1 MNTAIDY
8 MLLTGRWEK
17 MTEKYG
23 ATGRFYSRPELVP
36 FGMSLEEK
44 K

>member
-1 MNTAIDY
+1 
-8 MLLTGRWEK
+8 

-23 ATGRFYSRPELVP
+23 ATGRFYDRPELVP
-36 FGMSLEEK
+36 FGKAAEEK